1 MDRRGKDGE
10 LPPWN
15 LWETA
20 IGEDSQESISNLIPW
35 ISGGNDD
42 NLPLT
47 RLVQHDLWL
56 HQHPKDCSNATFLLA
71 HWHSDSFPIGA
82 GSQITYLSSILSL
95 AVSEGRVF
103 VTLPYHGA
111 NHQGCTGQNY
121 MRWSCYFAP
130 EASKECISRA
140 MELYSDE
147 NAWNQGILKKSNN
160 TLGPWSGVPRIWGE
174 PWKKM
179 RLTEELNG
187 AVLGDIY
194 YYNKRR
200 WWRAQAYRYL
210 MRFPSEYLCNLLNQA
225 RHQAFGIKA
234 ARAIVLS
241 LPRDLPVNF
250 LQEQAQTPLEEFVWS
265 KYGPWIPRPIVS
277 IHVRQGDKG
286 GEMTLHPFKDYINLA
301 NTLRRKFPDLE
312 NVWLSTEMQS
322 VVDETM
328 DVKDWKFYFTKVERQ
343 SGTIAMTKYMK
354 SLGKR
359 TAFDNSYVNLMM
371 AVEADLFVGALG
383 SGWSYI
389 IDCMRMTNGKLNAGF
404 LSVNSISKD

>member
-1 MDRRGKDGE
+1 MEAFRYFKVHCLALLIIFNIFSMIRKDTSRFKAPAGVPFPPHIQDCKRCNELHTRMDRRGKDGE

-20 IGEDSQESISNLIPW
+20 IGEDHKRASRILYHGK

-56 HQHPKDCSNATFLLA
+56 HQQRFDN
-71 HWHSDSFPIGA
+71 FPIGA
-82 GSQITYLSSILSL
+82 GSQIAYLSSILSL

-121 MRWSCYFAP
+121 MRWSCYFAL

-160 TLGPWSGVPRIWGE
+160 TLGLWSGV
-174 PWKKM
+174 
-179 RLTEELNG
+179 
-187 AVLGDIY
+187 
-194 YYNKRR
+194 
-200 WWRAQAYRYL
+200 
-210 MRFPSEYLCNLLNQA
+210 PSEYLCNLLNQA

-250 LQEQAQTPLEEFVWS
+250 LQEQAQTPLEEFVWN

-312 NVWLSTEMQS
+312 NVWLSTEMQ
-322 VVDETM
+322 
-328 DVKDWKFYFTKVERQ
+328 DWKFYFMKVE
-343 SGTIAMTKYMK
+343 IKYMK

-359 TAFDNSYVNLMM
+359 TAFGNSYVNLMM
-371 AVEADLFVGALG
+371 ALEADLFVGALG
-383 SGWSYI
+383 SGWSYT
-389 IDCMRMTNGKLNAGF
+389 IDCMRMTNGKLNVGF
-404 LSVNSISKD
+404 LCVNSISKD